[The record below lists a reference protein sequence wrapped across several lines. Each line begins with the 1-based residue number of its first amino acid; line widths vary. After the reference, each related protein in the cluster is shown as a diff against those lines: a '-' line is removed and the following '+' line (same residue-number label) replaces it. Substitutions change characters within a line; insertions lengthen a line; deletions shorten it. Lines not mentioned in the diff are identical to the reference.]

1 MFSTMSGKLAGL
13 LALNTDTT
21 TNEFCIKRNA
31 KKALNNICAKC
42 YSFAM
47 LLKHRKNCV
56 PKFQR
61 NSEFLSRVELKFTD
75 VPVINQAWVRFS
87 GHGELINALHF
98 ANLCTIAEKN
108 PHCNFA
114 LWTKRV
120 TIVRNHKGLIPPN
133 MILIFSNP
141 TIGKIIDPPR
151 GFHKSFNNVESG
163 SAELTRDR
171 LRKKIWR
178 TQDCT
183 GQKCIDCLAC
193 YSHNGKTVII
203 ENVK

>member
-1 MFSTMSGKLAGL
+1 MFSVMSGKLAGI

-21 TNEFCIKRNA
+21 TNEFCITRHA
-31 KKALNNICAKC
+31 KKALSNICAKC

-98 ANLCTIAEKN
+98 ANLCTIALKN

-120 TIVRNHKGLIPPN
+120 TIVRNHKGQIPPN
-133 MILIFSNP
+133 LILVFSNP

-151 GFHKSFNNVESG
+151 GFHKSFNNVGKG
-163 SAELTRDR
+163 SAELAQGR
-171 LRKKIWR
+171 LHR
-178 TQDCT
+178 QDCT

>member
-1 MFSTMSGKLAGL
+1 MLTLDMFSTMSGKLAGL

-21 TNEFCIKRNA
+21 TNEFCIRRHA

-75 VPVINQAWVRFS
+75 VPVINQSWVRFS

-98 ANLCTIAEKN
+98 ANLCMIALKN

-120 TIVRNHKGLIPPN
+120 TIVRNHKGQIPPN
-133 MILIFSNP
+133 LILVFSNP

-151 GFHKSFNNVESG
+151 GFHKSFNNVDTG
-163 SAELTRDR
+163 SAELAQGKLHR
-171 LRKKIWR
+171 
-178 TQDCT
+178 QDCT
-183 GQKCIDCLAC
+183 DQKCIDCLAC

>member
-1 MFSTMSGKLAGL
+1 MLTLDMFSTMSGKLAGL

-21 TNEFCIKRNA
+21 TNEFCIKRHSR
-31 KKALNNICAKC
+31 KALNNICAKC

-98 ANLCTIAEKN
+98 ANLCTIARKN

-120 TIVRNHKGLIPPN
+120 TIVRNHKGQIPPN
-133 MILIFSNP
+133 LILVFSNP

-151 GFHKSFNNVESG
+151 GFHKSFNNVNTG
-163 SAELTRDR
+163 STEIAQGSLHRH
-171 LRKKIWR
+171 
-178 TQDCT
+178 DCT

-193 YSHNGKTVII
+193 YHHNGKTVLI